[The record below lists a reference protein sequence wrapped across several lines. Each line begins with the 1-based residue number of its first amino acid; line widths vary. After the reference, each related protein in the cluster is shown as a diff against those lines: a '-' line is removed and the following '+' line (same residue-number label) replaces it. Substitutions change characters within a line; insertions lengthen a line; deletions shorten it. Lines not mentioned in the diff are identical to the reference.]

1 MKSLIRLAAQ
11 SAWNRRFVLSLVVLS
26 IALSTLLLLGIA
38 RLRDD
43 VRKNFAQSVS
53 GTDLIVGARTGSV
66 QLLLYSVFR
75 IGGATNNIQWS
86 SVQSLAKLPG
96 VEWVVPISLGDSH
109 RGFPVVATT
118 ADYFRRFRYGE
129 ALPLALAE
137 GRAFDDNPAD
147 QLANQLADQPDVRP
161 AHQNGLPALSPD
173 LFGVVLGADVA
184 ASLDYRIGDKVVL
197 SHGDGALAANDHAD
211 KPFHVI
217 GVLKRTGT
225 PVDRSLHIS
234 LAAME
239 AIHLDWVAGAPL
251 PGQAVSL
258 DALAGQDLTPHQV
271 TAALV
276 GLKRR
281 TAVFSTQRRIN
292 DFAGEPLM
300 AILPGVA
307 LDELWDVVAI
317 GERSL
322 TLMSALVATVS
333 LCGLVA
339 VILAGL
345 NERRRELA
353 ILRAVGA
360 NPARIFSLLAVEG
373 MLVTVCGVA
382 LGAVS
387 CLLLIAGLGPWVQ
400 LRFGIGLSAGLPS
413 AAEWQLLGLV
423 TALGW
428 AASLLPG
435 WRAYALS
442 LSDGLSPKV

>member
-1 MKSLIRLAAQ
+1 MKALIRLAAQ

-86 SVQSLAKLPG
+86 SVQSLAKLPS
-96 VEWVVPISLGDSH
+96 VDWVVPISLGDSH

-118 ADYFRRFRYGE
+118 GDYFRRFRYGD
-129 ALPLALAE
+129 AQPLALAE
-137 GRAFDDNPAD
+137 GRAFDDAPAD
-147 QLANQLADQPDVRP
+147 SKGSNGSKDAK
-161 AHQNGLPALSPD
+161 GLPPD

-184 ASLDYRIGDKVVL
+184 ASLGYRIGDKVVL

-217 GVLKRTGT
+217 GVMQRTGT

-239 AIHLDWVAGAPL
+239 AIHLDWVAGAPI

-292 DFAGEPLM
+292 DFPGEPLM

-307 LDELWDVVAI
+307 LDELWDVVAL

-322 TLMSALVATVS
+322 TLMSAMVAAVS

-373 MLVTVCGVA
+373 MLVTVCGVV
-382 LGAVS
+382 LGAAL

-413 AAEWQLLGLV
+413 AAEWQLLGLI

-435 WRAYALS
+435 LRAYALS